1 MDDDAELRKY
11 FDFDDADLFA
21 NRNGYLSPRQ
31 QARDKKETSSTIKI
45 MRAIG
50 FILLALA
57 LLPIIILLI
66 EKSAWQTW
74 LFWGLIWPALGVFL
88 AFWAFR
94 FARATSTDDILK
106 TVEGRVNIIKEE
118 MEEANMHKY
127 YDYYWNIGGVKFD
140 VADSDKVDILQ
151 QGEPY
156 RVYYLDLAKEIMSL
170 EKIPEKEKK

>member
-1 MDDDAELRKY
+1 MDNDEELRDY
-11 FDFDDADLFA
+11 FDFNDADLFA

-31 QARDKKETSSTIKI
+31 QAREKKDALSTKKMLKI
-45 MRAIG
+45 VG
-50 FILLALA
+50 VILLVLA
-57 LLPIIILLI
+57 LLPIIILFIL
-66 EKSAWQTW
+66 KAAWHTW
-74 LFWGLIWPALGVFL
+74 LFWGLIWPILGVFL

-94 FARATSTDDILK
+94 FARATSTEDTLK

-151 QGEPY
+151 QGDMY
-156 RVYYLDLAKEIMSL
+156 RVYYLDLEKQILSL